1 MSILRVNR
9 LGSGQGVVFDKI
21 LMQFHSCLAICCA
34 ACYFGFGGFCT
45 VKVTFIRGEIVSE
58 EAYILLMHLRFQE
71 ILMKNSCCNRKKV
84 GVIFRENTGA

>member
-45 VKVTFIRGEIVSE
+45 VKVTFINARKLNSAAIVKQNGVKSFMKKH
-58 EAYILLMHLRFQE
+58 AYFSCICVFKRF
-71 ILMKNSCCNRKKV
+71 
-84 GVIFRENTGA
+84 